1 MILKTEWQK
10 LHNLSNTI
18 RNGDGGIKISS
29 GTSDTDKTTNIAIIR
44 LPEGYKKES
53 GARKLFKEI
62 MVEIFPSLSTDMN
75 LHIQK
80 AE

>member
-18 RNGDGGIKISS
+18 RNGDGGIKRSS
-29 GTSDTDKTTNIAIIR
+29 GTSDTDKITNIPIIR
-44 LPEGYKKES
+44 LPGYKKEN

-62 MVEIFPSLSTDMN
+62 MVEIFPNLSTDMN